1 LHSPGVGL
9 LTGEAGVGKTAA
21 LRHLVNDLNP
31 HRYQVIYLSETD
43 FGRLDLYRSLPLA
56 SRLSTGNRKSGT
68 QGCDPKKELSIVNTC
83 PIVSFGRL
91 RKDAHQSP
99 IRIKGGVS

>member
-1 LHSPGVGL
+1 MSTFWLSRNVLNLNSPRFRQL
-9 LTGEAGVGKTAA
+9 
-21 LRHLVNDLNP
+21 P
-31 HRYQVIYLSETD
+31 PQ
-43 FGRLDLYRSLPLA
+43 RSLPLA